1 MDKLSINSTSASS
14 SVTPVNHPA
23 GVSDN
28 ATRANI
34 NPFANS
40 SRILRSPPAVPHS
53 APPSVREEIFT
64 FMAQNEDNET
74 PKRNREQASPQGQ
87 NRRTPP
93 KRQRGPCASPRA
105 ELIELGEILDD
116 LIFQTTEKKPVVRHV
131 TMKQKEAYVRMKQI
145 QVSVSQYLEMA
156 ASSQSP
162 HGSRSSENKSPRRD
176 MAENAS
182 QTTPSLLP
190 KEKAKSGNIK
200 KRGSQP
206 PRREPGPTPDVQGTT
221 YSQVAARAK
230 ENHGPVEE
238 VPVAKEAEQKWQKVK
253 PKAKQAPRRRN
264 RPDAILVKCKDAAD
278 YAKVLASVQTSK
290 ELQQYKENVRG
301 VRRTAAGEV
310 LLQMSKTA
318 DDATSKL
325 HHAVQ
330 KALGESANVTVISD
344 KVRLEIRDLPEWA
357 SAEDVTLAV
366 LKHMEGDLPVE
377 SAPKLR
383 KGYRG
388 TQIASMFL
396 TKAIADT
403 LLAMRDIRIGWALCS
418 IRSTV
423 DPRRCYKC
431 LEFGHT
437 AARCRSKHD
446 ASKKCFNC
454 GGEGH
459 SSKDCTHMAS
469 CILCTRA
476 GAQNKAH
483 NTLSKGCPL
492 AAQDLLSQTV
502 RENAIDIAILCE
514 HYRAKQDGSWL
525 QNHSIGAAIW
535 SCGNPA
541 SQLKEQFVSRGFVRS
556 SAHTYTKA
564 GRGSIIDLTF
574 ASPCLA
580 RNIKWAVSSLYTHS
594 DHQAVLFTIG
604 TTTYRTRQ
612 PSFIS
617 WAQETLDDDAL
628 LIMMDTMHIQASDDA
643 DVYANNTALAI
654 QNACNASML
663 QKRKGGNYRKPVH
676 WWNGDIADARKQC
689 LVARRRQQRSRGRP
703 NFLQLLD
710 VYREKRAILKRTIKR
725 SKALCWDNL
734 CAEAD
739 EIPFGTAYKIVMGKL
754 ARRPMPTDPEQLLDI
769 VTTLFPEHPAAN
781 LMADTSQTTP
791 RYTGTAE
798 VLQAAANIKVNKAP
812 GPDGVPSKVVKIIAA
827 NHPEIFVNLFNACIR
842 QRTVPKRWKLQR
854 LVQRRSN
861 LQKRCDND
869 EMAGEMESY
878 CKRQLDETY
887 RPGHTA
893 VAPSVSLTEYGAIID
908 DIAQDARGKASVII
922 AGDFNAWAT
931 EWGSKSTTPR
941 GSTLLDT
948 FASLQVCLLNTGTK
962 STFSKAGRESIIDVT
977 FASPLLARGS
987 EWCVSDIYTHSDHLA
1002 VLTTLAPSGCH
1013 SARAF
1018 IHESYKTESL
1028 DMDCLLS
1035 VVSGL
1040 SVRGDANSSAEAMAD
1055 GISAACNAS
1064 MAKVRRGGN
1073 RHRPVA
1079 WWNEEI
1085 AVARM
1090 ECHAARRR
1098 CQRTRSSPL
1107 RDLYAT
1113 VFKGKRRELKEAIKR
1128 SKARHFQELCDAADS
1143 QPFGAAYKL
1152 VMRKLC
1158 RQPMPTRPHQ
1168 LSRIVHT
1175 LFPRQPHLEHTG
1187 SLILQDDEF
1196 VPTNSEEVLSTTAKH
1211 EQDPYCDHCG
1221 GDVIE
1226 DAEHSIFHCPLFTQE
1241 RELAAGPNT
1250 PLTPGNLVATMIA
1263 TEHGWAAIST
1273 MASIIMKELRRR
1285 ERSRREHSQTSD

>member
-1 MDKLSINSTSASS
+1 MVKAAPNLQDMKGSVKTIRKSAS
-14 SVTPVNHPA
+14 
-23 GVSDN
+23 GEL
-28 ATRANI
+28 
-34 NPFANS
+34 
-40 SRILRSPPAVPHS
+40 ILRMQRASDPETERLHS
-53 APPSVREEIFT
+53 ALSEVLSGKALVKTMQETVQVEVLDIDESTTAEEVLTALF
-64 FMAQNEDNET
+64 
-74 PKRNREQASPQGQ
+74 AS
-87 NRRTPP
+87 
-93 KRQRGPCASPRA
+93 
-105 ELIELGEILDD
+105 
-116 LIFQTTEKKPVVRHV
+116 
-131 TMKQKEAYVRMKQI
+131 
-145 QVSVSQYLEMA
+145 LECDI
-156 ASSQSP
+156 P
-162 HGSRSSENKSPRRD
+162 
-176 MAENAS
+176 
-182 QTTPSLLP
+182 
-190 KEKAKSGNIK
+190 
-200 KRGSQP
+200 
-206 PRREPGPTPDVQGTT
+206 
-221 YSQVAARAK
+221 VAATPALR
-230 ENHGPVEE
+230 
-238 VPVAKEAEQKWQKVK
+238 
-253 PKAKQAPRRRN
+253 KARWNPNSGLA
-264 RPDAILVKCKDAAD
+264 
-278 YAKVLASVQTSK
+278 LASI
-290 ELQQYKENVRG
+290 
-301 VRRTAAGEV
+301 A
-310 LLQMSKTA
+310 
-318 DDATSKL
+318 SKL
-325 HHAVQ
+325 
-330 KALGESANVTVISD
+330 LESGS
-344 KVRLEIRDLPEWA
+344 
-357 SAEDVTLAV
+357 
-366 LKHMEGDLPVE
+366 
-377 SAPKLR
+377 
-383 KGYRG
+383 
-388 TQIASMFL
+388 
-396 TKAIADT
+396 
-403 LLAMRDIRIGWALCS
+403 
-418 IRSTV
+418 
-423 DPRRCYKC
+423 CY
-431 LEFGHT
+431 
-437 AARCRSKHD
+437 
-446 ASKKCFNC
+446 
-454 GGEGH
+454 
-459 SSKDCTHMAS
+459 
-469 CILCTRA
+469 I
-476 GAQNKAH
+476 
-483 NTLSKGCPL
+483 
-492 AAQDLLSQTV
+492 
-502 RENAIDIAILCE
+502 
-514 HYRAKQDGSWL
+514 
-525 QNHSIGAAIW
+525 
-535 SCGNPA
+535 
-541 SQLKEQFVSRGFVRS
+541 
-556 SAHTYTKA
+556 
-564 GRGSIIDLTF
+564 
-574 ASPCLA
+574 
-580 RNIKWAVSSLYTHS
+580 
-594 DHQAVLFTIG
+594 
-604 TTTYRTRQ
+604 
-612 PSFIS
+612 
-617 WAQETLDDDAL
+617 
-628 LIMMDTMHIQASDDA
+628 
-643 DVYANNTALAI
+643 
-654 QNACNASML
+654 
-663 QKRKGGNYRKPVH
+663 
-676 WWNGDIADARKQC
+676 
-689 LVARRRQQRSRGRP
+689 
-703 NFLQLLD
+703 
-710 VYREKRAILKRTIKR
+710 
-725 SKALCWDNL
+725 
-734 CAEAD
+734 
-739 EIPFGTAYKIVMGKL
+739 
-754 ARRPMPTDPEQLLDI
+754 
-769 VTTLFPEHPAAN
+769 
-781 LMADTSQTTP
+781 
-791 RYTGTAE
+791 
-798 VLQAAANIKVNKAP
+798 
-812 GPDGVPSKVVKIIAA
+812 
-827 NHPEIFVNLFNACIR
+827 
-842 QRTVPKRWKLQR
+842 
-854 LVQRRSN
+854 
-861 LQKRCDND
+861 
-869 EMAGEMESY
+869 
-878 CKRQLDETY
+878 
-887 RPGHTA
+887 
-893 VAPSVSLTEYGAIID
+893 APSVSLTEYGAIID